1 MNIKTKKRK
10 PRKLVRYFFLCFC
23 LSISFC
29 FLLSQ
34 HAQAAF
40 EYKLLE
46 QFPGFFNAGSSPSFP
61 DLLSAI
67 YKFFIWTVGIAAFF
81 MLTVGG
87 FLYVTSAGNNASI
100 TTAKNIITDAIIG
113 LVAVLTAYI
122 LLYVIN
128 PDLVK
133 LNLNLISLNLNEL
146 RTEQSETRSV
156 TGGGRSDKK
165 CTPETKTPCSVET
178 LSNTC
183 FGAAA
188 KKASSI
194 CHLESEGVPALE
206 STSDVC
212 IHNGKKQAFSVG
224 LFQVNLIANGYR
236 IPGCDKLFN
245 TYGGGMQGKRIGN
258 KGYDCEVKSGKEA
271 QYEECK
277 RKLKD
282 ASFNIQ
288 ISCKILRLGWNQWST
303 NKSCHF

>member
-1 MNIKTKKRK
+1 MKSKK
-10 PRKLVRYFFLCFC
+10 FFLCFC

-133 LNLNLISLNLNEL
+133 LNLNLISVEVNTASMPNAAEGPVKFSDGNDNSVAKGQVLDAAEKLKNSGCRYCNPKYGCSRNGCKGNPPYTDCSNFVENAYKNAGCKSPGGSTGQMASRTKGCVPQSSLHTGDAVVIRSPSSFSGGHVFICKNE
-146 RTEQSETRSV
+146 
-156 TGGGRSDKK
+156 G
-165 CTPETKTPCSVET
+165 CTVKIHAAGTKTGLVNGNVTSKDMANCKGVIR
-178 LSNTC
+178 
-183 FGAAA
+183 
-188 KKASSI
+188 AS
-194 CHLESEGVPALE
+194 
-206 STSDVC
+206 D
-212 IHNGKKQAFSVG
+212 
-224 LFQVNLIANGYR
+224 Y
-236 IPGCDKLFN
+236 
-245 TYGGGMQGKRIGN
+245 
-258 KGYDCEVKSGKEA
+258 
-271 QYEECK
+271 CK
-277 RKLKD
+277 
-282 ASFNIQ
+282 
-288 ISCKILRLGWNQWST
+288 
-303 NKSCHF
+303 